1 MISFILDQL
10 STICINNNNN
20 TEKIIQENESISD
33 NNNNEIKI
41 ISNRKTKSTKRLS
54 MK

>member
-1 MISFILDQL
+1 MIFLLDQL
-10 STICINNNNN
+10 STICINDN
-20 TEKIIQENESISD
+20 EKIIQENESISD